1 MDRIKALPFAIV
13 ALAFWGLTTFA
24 VAAERFTDNGDG
36 TVTDHEL
43 GLMWAKADN
52 QGDIDWRDAKRWTE
66 FTFPY
71 TIAASYDDWRLPT
84 AAEVESLVSRDDWY
98 AGYETD
104 CGLNVLVEREFELSC
119 AWVWTSED
127 EPVTA
132 RLFNFKRGLAQSE
145 RKAKTRGLRA
155 LPVRNLK

>member
-1 MDRIKALPFAIV
+1 MDRKKALPIALL
-13 ALAFWGLTTFA
+13 ALAVLGLTTFA

-52 QGDIDWRDAKRWTE
+52 QGDIDWHDAKRWTE
-66 FTFPY
+66 FTFQY
-71 TIAASYDDWRLPT
+71 TIATYYDDWRLPT
-84 AAEVESLVSRDDWY
+84 VAELESLISQDERY

-104 CGLNVLVEREFELSC
+104 CGLNVLVVREFELSC
-119 AWVWTSED
+119 AWVWTSE
-127 EPVTA
+127 EHSVTA
-132 RLFNFKRGLAQSE
+132 RLFNFKRGLAHSE